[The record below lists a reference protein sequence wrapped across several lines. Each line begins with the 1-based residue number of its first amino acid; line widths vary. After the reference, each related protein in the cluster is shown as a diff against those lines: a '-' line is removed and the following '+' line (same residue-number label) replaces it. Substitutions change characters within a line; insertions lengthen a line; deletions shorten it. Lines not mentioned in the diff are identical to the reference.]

1 MSASERSKLLVL
13 FHAKKKE
20 RANTPKQ
27 EAFVEGVKRTGDPV
41 AAALEVYD
49 TDDKGTATKLAKR
62 NMSKASIRE
71 EVEGCMEEAGLE
83 TINVMKA
90 LGEALR
96 ATKPDV
102 ITDKNFIEGGPDH
115 RIRLDAAKEAL
126 KLKGAYPKEDAAQ
139 HLHLHAHMVEQ
150 LSQLPFDELT
160 SMMKAEVMTER
171 LLSKKGAEQSQE
183 ILLETP

>member
-1 MSASERSKLLVL
+1 MSASDRAKLLVL

-27 EAFVEGVKRTGDPV
+27 EAFKEEMKRTGDLV
-41 AAALEVYD
+41 GSALKVYD
-49 TDDKGTATKLAKR
+49 TDNPDTATALGKR

-83 TINVMKA
+83 TINVMQAIGNA
-90 LGEALR
+90 LL

-102 ITDKNFIEGGPDH
+102 ITDKSFIEGGPDH

-126 KLKGAYPKEDAAQ
+126 KLKDAYPKKEDTTQ
-139 HLHLHAHMVEQ
+139 HLHLHAHMMEQ
-150 LSQLPFDELT
+150 LSQIPFSELT

-171 LLSKKGAEQSQE
+171 LKERGAEQSQE
-183 ILLETP
+183 ISLETP